1 MKAGATEA
9 TGGRPG
15 GSSSRLRR
23 WLPRRRVKRLLLATV
38 LLFLCMGAL
47 GTLEPPRAEAA
58 PEQNAPAGCPG
69 GPPGPAVPGTR
80 CPDGSIAGQPPAG
93 CPGGPPGPAYPGTV
107 CPDGSIPVPA
117 GGPTGCQFGPS
128 GNPAPGTTCPDGT
141 APRNRQAD
149 RELRNIFGIEEG
161 DQFPLTSYD
170 IGCDEGSWNAF
181 LRKMWC
187 ASQAF
192 PFSIGKWFIGI
203 GIELLAWALEF
214 RVAESLTPVAALLS
228 RVYNTSLIGPLNLD
242 ELAWTVALFVGG
254 WNIMKARFA
263 EGARDIFLTFLI
275 AIFGGFVLSNPEGYL
290 EGTVTA
296 AQNMSGAVLEAV
308 DGALS
313 SSPAQDANAVR
324 DRLGGVLRRSFVGE
338 PYDLINWGAPLTG
351 ECAAARDEILA
362 GGPWGDDDRPREI
375 MRARGCEAAAEYN
388 ANPTDERA
396 AASLTVAVASVMIT
410 VLMVMMALAVF
421 VAQITLVALFSG
433 ASVVWVLAL
442 FPGNRSVLWWW
453 ISRLVW
459 AILVTFASMF
469 LLSWAAITVTAVLD
483 ATTDLS
489 IVQRCL
495 IAIVIVGVAYKFRS
509 SIDTAIDS
517 TAKGLA
523 QKMRRSAAPISQTPT
538 GAGFMVGGAAKLG
551 SLPYVVPPPNPPG
564 VPGALSVTPGQAT
577 GVVTAASAAGLA
589 YGTRTQRLA
598 TQSLAGGRAAV
609 RGTQTIGGTVAGGA
623 TALVR
628 APVSARAAVTERSLA
643 VRSQL
648 QRARAGARA
657 ARNPVGAVRAAR
669 SARSSAANDASD
681 WI

>member
-1 MKAGATEA
+1 MT
-9 TGGRPG
+9 
-15 GSSSRLRR
+15 
-23 WLPRRRVKRLLLATV
+23 RLLLALV
-38 LLFLCMGAL
+38 LVFLCMGAL
-47 GTLEPPRAEAA
+47 GTMEPPPVDAA
-58 PEQNAPAGCPG
+58 PGQDVPAGCPG

-117 GGPTGCQFGPS
+117 GAPTGCQFGPS

-141 APRNRQAD
+141 APRDRQAD

-161 DQFPLTSYD
+161 DQFPLTAYD
-170 IGCDEGSWNAF
+170 IGCDEGAWNAF

-187 ASQAF
+187 AAQAF

-214 RVAESLTPVAALLS
+214 RVAETLTPVAALLS
-228 RVYNTSLIGPLNLD
+228 RVYDTSLIGAINLE
-242 ELAWTVALFVGG
+242 ELAWTVALFAGG

-275 AIFGGFVLSNPEGYL
+275 AIFGGFVLSNPQGYL
-290 EGTVTA
+290 EGTIEL
-296 AQNMSGAVLEAV
+296 AQNSSGAVLEAV
-308 DGALS
+308 DGALTDT
-313 SSPAQDANAVR
+313 PAQDASAVR

-338 PYDLINWGAPLTG
+338 PYDLINWGSSLTG

-375 MRARGCEAAAEYN
+375 MRARGCEAQAEYN
-388 ANPTDERA
+388 ADPTDERA
-396 AASLTVAVASVMIT
+396 AASLTVAVASVMVT

-459 AILVTFASMF
+459 AVAVTFASMF

-495 IAIVIVGVAYKFRS
+495 IAIVIVGVAWKFRS

-523 QKMRRSAAPISQTPT
+523 QKMRRSAAPVSQTPT
-538 GAGFMVGGAAKLG
+538 GAGFMVGGAPKLG
-551 SLPYVVPPPNPPG
+551 ALPYVVPPPNPPG
-564 VPGALSVTPGQAT
+564 VPGPLSVSPMQAT
-577 GVVTAASAAGLA
+577 GVLTAASAAGVA
-589 YGTRTQRLA
+589 YGHRTQRLA
-598 TQSLAGGRAAV
+598 MQSLAGGRAAV
-609 RGTQTIGGTVAGGA
+609 RGTQTLGGTVAGGA
-623 TALVR
+623 TALMR
-628 APVSARAAVTERSLA
+628 APTTARQAVTQRSMA

-657 ARNPVGAVRAAR
+657 ARNPVAAARAARAAR
-669 SARSSAANDASD
+669 SSNADVTD